1 MNIRMF
7 AFSVMVLAALSLQAA
22 SVSAQSI
29 SEIGLLLTKQTPYPA
44 QPGDVVSIEVALQNN
59 GSSSQSIT
67 LQINPSAPF
76 TLLPGEEKVK
86 TFTSIGALSVVKQ
99 TYRLKLADTAPSSE
113 YNIEFKYY
121 KEGVGA
127 EVIKKLPITVSG
139 TPKIII
145 EGVETDPATVEPGN
159 EVELD
164 VKLLNAGRG
173 KASNIELALV
183 AEADPTTGES
193 LIVPVLS
200 GGSAYIDELLP
211 GEEKIA
217 RFKMDIANDAEYKT
231 YLSTLSVLYK
241 DESGQSGSVT
251 YDVGIPVKGSPA
263 IEILS
268 AKVEGSDF
276 KVDIENIGTGSA
288 KALKIEFVQDGEVKD
303 SSVASELKPTRHKT
317 LRFSGFNYGNAYIN
331 ISYLDESNRF
341 FSEDTLV
348 TVKMPYSSEN
358 TGSTD
363 MTGAVGLL
371 VLLVLAEGYYIWR
384 LRKRLK
390 KR

>member
-1 MNIRMF
+1 M
-7 AFSVMVLAALSLQAA
+7 
-22 SVSAQSI
+22 
-29 SEIGLLLTKQTPYPA
+29 
-44 QPGDVVSIEVALQNN
+44 
-59 GSSSQSIT
+59 
-67 LQINPSAPF
+67 
-76 TLLPGEEKVK
+76 
-86 TFTSIGALSVVKQ
+86 VKQ

-390 KR
+390 KK